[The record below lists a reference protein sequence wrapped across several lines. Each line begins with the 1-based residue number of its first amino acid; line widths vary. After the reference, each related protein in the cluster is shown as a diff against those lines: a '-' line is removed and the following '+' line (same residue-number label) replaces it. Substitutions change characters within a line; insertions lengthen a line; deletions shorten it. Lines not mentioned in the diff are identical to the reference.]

1 MKSKRIIMSLTGVII
16 TAISIG
22 AFKYAAFGV
31 DPFQSFM
38 SGIDTLIPIDFG
50 TLYVIVNAILLLFA
64 LVFERH
70 YIGIATFI
78 NLFLLG
84 YVVEFSQNLMILRFP
99 SPTVSL
105 RVVCF
110 LIGFILLCFGSSLY
124 MTADMGV
131 STYDAIALICSNKW
145 KLGKFRTVR
154 IISDC
159 LCIIAGIGMFL
170 IGGGA
175 ASSINAFVN
184 FGTILTAFCMGPLI
198 DYFNRK
204 VSAPLLH
211 KYTLAQ

>member
-1 MKSKRIIMSLTGVII
+1 MKSKRIIMSLVGVII

-50 TLYVIVNAILLLFA
+50 TLYVVVNAILLLFA
-64 LVFERH
+64 LVFDRH
-70 YIGIATFI
+70 YIGIATFL

-84 YVVEFSQNLMILRFP
+84 YVVEFSQNMMFLLFPTPKIGIRILAF
-99 SPTVSL
+99 S
-105 RVVCF
+105 C
-110 LIGFILLCFGSSLY
+110 GFIALCFGSSLY

-131 STYDAIALICSNKW
+131 STYDAIALVCSEKW
-145 KLGKFRTVR
+145 KLGKFRLVR
-154 IISDC
+154 ISSDF
-159 LCIIAGIGMFL
+159 LCIAIGIGL
-170 IGGGA
+170 YLLGGGSA
-175 ASSINAFVN
+175 DSISTFVN
-184 FGTILTAFCMGPLI
+184 IGTILTAFCMGPLI

-211 KYTLAQ
+211 KYTFA